1 MSVVSILRRW
11 AEVSPRSRWLGC
23 GWMTKGT
30 PVAWHLDGGRER
42 GRCRAARRRTPA
54 RKSDATKLGADAGH
68 RPSAVSRPRAAA
80 IRCSHRGRGPAAKIV
95 FGVPP
100 LSTRPWTSQVV
111 SAGSPRKVGSFGV
124 ELITAVPLP
133 PADPHSNP
141 PPSSRIP
148 IGQVTV
154 ASLVWPGATATPSP
168 STAVASPRLARKD
181 RGGRDVR
188 AADRSGREVLVE
200 D

>member
-1 MSVVSILRRW
+1 MLAI
-11 AEVSPRSRWLGC
+11 
-23 GWMTKGT
+23 
-30 PVAWHLDGGRER
+30 DGPPFRGRER
-42 GRCRAARRRTPA
+42 RRLGVVIEAEGRGEDRVR
-54 RKSDATKLGADAGH
+54 GA
-68 RPSAVSRPRAAA
+68 SAVDPSLDIPGGVRWFPEE
-80 IRCSHRGRGPAAKIV
+80 GRE
-95 FGVPP
+95 
-100 LSTRPWTSQVV
+100 L
-111 SAGSPRKVGSFGV
+111 GV

-133 PADPHSNP
+133 PADPQSNP